1 MATMI
6 AGKETFGAYIRRER
20 EARRLGLRQM
30 AKKIGVSPTCLS
42 KVERD
47 EFTTPTEEKV
57 RAIARF
63 IERDPDELLAMAGRV
78 SSDILDIIKRHP
90 MELSTFLRSLS
101 DEDIARLRRNA
112 LEAPEAKARPH
123 WVKNGR

>member
-1 MATMI
+1 MTV
-6 AGKETFGAYIRRER
+6 GKETFGACIRRER
-20 EARRLGLRQM
+20 ESRRLGLRQM
-30 AKKIGVSPTCLS
+30 AKKIGVSPTYLS

-47 EFTTPTEEKV
+47 EFTPPTEEKV

-78 SSDILDIIKRHP
+78 SSDILEIIKHHP

-101 DEDIARLRRNA
+101 DEDIGRLRHTAQDA
-112 LEAPEAKARPH
+112 LEVLEAKARRN
-123 WVKNGR
+123 WIKDGR